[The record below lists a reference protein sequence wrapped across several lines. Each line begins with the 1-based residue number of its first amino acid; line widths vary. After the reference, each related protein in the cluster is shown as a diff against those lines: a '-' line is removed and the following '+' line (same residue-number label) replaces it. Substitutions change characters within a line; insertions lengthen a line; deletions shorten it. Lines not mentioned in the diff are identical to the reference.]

1 MPVLGDPDNTP
12 NHYPPIN
19 GWEDLLSTMYPQ
31 DDIDLDAVDN
41 LKYDAI
47 INIYI
52 KEKPDISTKALT
64 NIYSSG
70 CFTNNLHV

>member
-52 KEKPDISTKALT
+52 KEKTRYKYQGANKHLLLWMF
-64 NIYSSG
+64 YK
-70 CFTNNLHV
+70 